1 MFDKQFFGYDKNQV
15 EEQINSMNEKIEV
28 QRKDLEY
35 LREENGKLK
44 KKIKTKQKHKEE
56 KSV

>member
-28 QRKDLEY
+28 QKRILNICAKKM
-35 LREENGKLK
+35 EN
-44 KKIKTKQKHKEE
+44 
-56 KSV
+56 

>member
-28 QRKDLEY
+28 QKKDLEY

-44 KKIKTKQKHKEE
+44 KKIRIKQKHKEE